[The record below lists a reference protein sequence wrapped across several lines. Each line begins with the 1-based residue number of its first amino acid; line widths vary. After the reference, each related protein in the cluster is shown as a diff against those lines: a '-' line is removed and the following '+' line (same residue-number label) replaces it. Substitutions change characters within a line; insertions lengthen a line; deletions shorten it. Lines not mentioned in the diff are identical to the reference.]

1 MTLKTSDRALRLL
14 VYTVAIG
21 LLLVFGASAGLAAPA
36 VSERTDIT
44 GTFEFNECTG
54 EGVEL
59 SGSVHIVTHVTANAD
74 GSFRVKVH
82 TNTQGVTGTGLLSGD
97 RYNFN
102 EGSNLMG
109 EVDVLA
115 GGSGHFVGHE
125 EFIHHGESGGLV
137 SPTLDDQHVHFNVTV
152 ALDASGLPTTT
163 FIPRIECR

>member
-1 MTLKTSDRALRLL
+1 MTLETSERPGRLL
-14 VYTVAIG
+14 AYTLAIW
-21 LLLVFGASAGLAAPA
+21 LLLAFGASPALGAPA
-36 VSERTDIT
+36 VSQRIDIT
-44 GTFEFNECTG
+44 GLFQDNECTG

-59 SGSVHIVTHVTANAD
+59 SGSLHIVTHVTANAD

-82 TNTQGVTGTGLLSGD
+82 TNTQGVTGTGILSGD
-97 RYNFN
+97 RYSFN
-102 EGSNLMG
+102 EGYNLMS